1 MFSKSPAV
9 AGFFVSPHLSLH
21 SIMMKKILFITLLLS
36 VGFCQNN
43 NRILNELIDASNQVN
58 EMCPA
63 MLDDETRMDI
73 TYIINDD
80 TFIYNYTL
88 INYEKENFK
97 EPDILAMTM
106 YMKNSITDF
115 WKNDPE
121 FVFYRINKINII
133 YKYKDKYGNHLFE
146 FSFNAGNL

>member
-1 MFSKSPAV
+1 MIKYLV
-9 AGFFVSPHLSLH
+9 TISLF
-21 SIMMKKILFITLLLS
+21 LEL
-36 VGFCQNN
+36 VFCQNN
-43 NRILNELIDASNQVN
+43 NRILNELIDASNMMN
-58 EMCPA
+58 EMCPT
-63 MLDDETRMDI
+63 MIDEGTRLDI

-88 INYEKENFK
+88 INYEKKDFK
-97 EPDILAMTM
+97 EPDISAMTM

-121 FVFYRINKINII
+121 FVFYRINKINVI
-133 YKYKDKYGNHLFE
+133 YKYKDKYGNHIFE

>member
-1 MFSKSPAV
+1 MIKYLVP
-9 AGFFVSPHLSLH
+9 
-21 SIMMKKILFITLLLS
+21 ILLFLEL
-36 VGFCQNN
+36 VFCQNN
-43 NRILNELIDASNQVN
+43 NRILNELIDASNIVN
-58 EMCPA
+58 EVCPA
-63 MLDDETRMDI
+63 MIDEGTRLDI

-88 INYEKENFK
+88 INYEKKDFK
-97 EPDILAMTM
+97 EPDISAMIM

>member
-1 MFSKSPAV
+1 
-9 AGFFVSPHLSLH
+9 
-21 SIMMKKILFITLLLS
+21 MMKKILFITLLLS

-133 YKYKDKYGNHLFE
+133 YKYKDKYGNHLF
-146 FSFNAGNL
+146 SANIIPSIYLV

>member
-1 MFSKSPAV
+1 
-9 AGFFVSPHLSLH
+9 
-21 SIMMKKILFITLLLS
+21 MMKKILFITLLLS

-43 NRILNELIDASNQVN
+43 NRILNELIDASNMMN
-58 EMCPA
+58 EMCPT
-63 MLDDETRMDI
+63 MIDEGTRLDI

-88 INYEKENFK
+88 INYEKKNFK
-97 EPDILAMTM
+97 GPDILAMTM

-121 FVFYRINKINII
+121 FVFYRINKINVI
-133 YKYKDKYGNHLFE
+133 YKYKDKYGNHIFE

>member
-1 MFSKSPAV
+1 
-9 AGFFVSPHLSLH
+9 
-21 SIMMKKILFITLLLS
+21 MKKILFITLLLS

-63 MLDDETRMDI
+63 ILDDDTRMDI

-97 EPDILAMTM
+97 EPDILAITM
-106 YMKNSITDF
+106 YMKDRITDS
-115 WKNDPE
+115 WKNGPE

>member
-1 MFSKSPAV
+1 MIKYLVPI
-9 AGFFVSPHLSLH
+9 SLF
-21 SIMMKKILFITLLLS
+21 LEL
-36 VGFCQNN
+36 VFCQNN

-88 INYEKENFK
+88 INYEKKNFK
-97 EPDILAMTM
+97 GPDILAMTM

-121 FVFYRINKINII
+121 FVFYRINKINVI
-133 YKYKDKYGNHLFE
+133 YKYKDKYGNHIFE

>member
-1 MFSKSPAV
+1 MIKYLVPI
-9 AGFFVSPHLSLH
+9 SLF
-21 SIMMKKILFITLLLS
+21 LEL
-36 VGFCQNN
+36 VFCQNN
-43 NRILNELIDASNQVN
+43 NRILNELIDASNMMN
-58 EMCPA
+58 EMCPT
-63 MLDDETRMDI
+63 MIDEGTRLDI

-88 INYEKENFK
+88 INYEKKDFK
-97 EPDILAMTM
+97 EPDISAMTM

-121 FVFYRINKINII
+121 FVFYRINKINVI
-133 YKYKDKYGNHLFE
+133 YKYKDKYGNHIFE